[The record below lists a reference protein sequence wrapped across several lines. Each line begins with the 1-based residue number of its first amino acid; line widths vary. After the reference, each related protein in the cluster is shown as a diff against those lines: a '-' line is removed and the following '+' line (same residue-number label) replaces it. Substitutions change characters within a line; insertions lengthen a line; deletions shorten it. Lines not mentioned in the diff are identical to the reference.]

1 MKKAFSFISLILIL
15 ICALASKASADDNTG
30 HHKEPQKNLVG
41 EIDKAALLEPPYR
54 SWYTKN
60 HSSYVPDQISV
71 DSLTAMLSGVQV
83 RVFMGT
89 WCHDSQREVPRLFKI
104 LESSN
109 FDQKNLTLVSLSLDK
124 STQNGLE
131 KGLDIQRTP
140 TIIFFKDST
149 ELGRIVETPRDSL
162 ENDILKIV
170 SGQEYKHSYR
180 K

>member
-15 ICALASKASADDNTG
+15 ICALVSKASADDNTG
-30 HHKEPQKNLVG
+30 HHKEPQENLVG
-41 EIDKAALLEPPYR
+41 EIGKAALLEPPYR

-60 HSSYVPDQISV
+60 HSSYIPDHMSV
-71 DSLTAMLSGVQV
+71 NSLTAKLNGVQV
-83 RVFMGT
+83 KVFMGT

-104 LESSN
+104 LESLS
-109 FDQKNLTLVSLSLDK
+109 FDQNNLTLVSLSLDK
-124 STQNGLE
+124 STPSGLE

-140 TIIFFKDST
+140 TFIFFKDGT

-170 SGQEYKHSYR
+170 SGQQYKHSYQ
-180 K
+180 